1 MLTEELQSSPQSDD
15 SSIVRDE
22 HDHEAA
28 PVADAVEGSH
38 QCHEGQPTPP
48 PMTRNVPSPSATPPD
63 VDSTKTSPCGDDSQ
77 SRDTVRDANGALKR
91 KDHRPQ
97 ESNGAHAP
105 RKRGR
110 ESKDDA
116 AAPTASPIP
125 ILCTHL
131 SRDVFEVIRVRG
143 KSLASGGFG
152 FVTVGRR
159 SLIASEKEAPGQAT
173 PNEETSAER
182 DNAEGGSSPNAQSS
196 NTHSPAVTAT
206 EHLFLEEVLFL
217 HERGLLECRDRPDA
231 ASRSTL
237 ASQDPVTDHAPAV
250 SSAWDAFRLYSMLNH
265 DDTVSLPVYL
275 VYAHL
280 RKQGFRVVRHTPH
293 RRALLEEQ
301 QQQQQQQGE
310 QAGATS
316 ADGDA
321 DGRESSRSSDRRRQ
335 LLLREDAARAAPP
348 ALFGLAWDVYQPN
361 SQFRRAR
368 PGLPDFYAA
377 VAMYN
382 APMKMQR
389 ILDLV
394 DECRG
399 IPFQIG
405 TVSASG
411 QVVMMGIHDF
421 AAPRI
426 ERVAA
431 GGAAASDYET

>member
-1 MLTEELQSSPQSDD
+1 MLSEELQSSPQNDD
-15 SSIVRDE
+15 SSIVVEE
-22 HDHEAA
+22 HDREAA
-28 PVADAVEGSH
+28 PVADAVEGPH
-38 QCHEGQPTPP
+38 QCQEQPPSP
-48 PMTRNVPSPSATPPD
+48 PMTRNGTSPSATPPD
-63 VDSTKTSPCGDDSQ
+63 VGSTKTSPCGDDSQ

-131 SRDVFEVIRVRG
+131 SCDVFEVIRVRG

-159 SLIASEKEAPGQAT
+159 SLSASEKEAPGQAA

-182 DNAEGGSSPNAQSS
+182 DNAEGGSSPNVQSS
-196 NTHSPAVTAT
+196 NAHSPAVTAT

-217 HERGLLECRDRPDA
+217 HERGLLECRDPPDA

-237 ASQDPVTDHAPAV
+237 ASQDAAPDHAPAV
-250 SSAWDAFRLYSMLNH
+250 SSAWDAFRLYSLLNH
-265 DDTVSLPVYL
+265 VDAVSLPVYL

-301 QQQQQQQGE
+301 QQQQGE

-321 DGRESSRSSDRRRQ
+321 DGRESSRSSDQRRRQ
-335 LLLREDAARAAPP
+335 LLLREDAAHAVPP

-361 SQFRRAR
+361 SQFRRSR

-426 ERVAA
+426 ERAA
-431 GGAAASDYET
+431 AEGATASDYET

>member
-1 MLTEELQSSPQSDD
+1 MLSEELQSSPQSDD

-22 HDHEAA
+22 HDREAA

-38 QCHEGQPTPP
+38 QCQEGQPPSP
-48 PMTRNVPSPSATPPD
+48 PMTRNGPSPSATPPD

-77 SRDTVRDANGALKR
+77 SRDTVRHANGALKR

-116 AAPTASPIP
+116 TAPTASPIP

-131 SRDVFEVIRVRG
+131 SRDVFEVMRVRG

-159 SLIASEKEAPGQAT
+159 SLSASEKG
-173 PNEETSAER
+173 ETSAER

-196 NTHSPAVTAT
+196 NAHSPAVTAT

-217 HERGLLECRDRPDA
+217 HERGLLECRDPPDA

-250 SSAWDAFRLYSMLNH
+250 PSAWDAFRLYSLLNH

-301 QQQQQQQGE
+301 QQQGE
-310 QAGATS
+310 QPGATS

-321 DGRESSRSSDRRRQ
+321 DGRESSRSSDQRRRQ
-335 LLLREDAARAAPP
+335 LLLREDAAHAAPP

-382 APMKMQR
+382 SPMNMQR

-431 GGAAASDYET
+431 GGAAARN